1 MKMTATTRQVGFV
14 AIVDIS
20 GQIVLGK
27 ESASLRDLIGDL
39 LSKGH
44 KKILLNLANVERIDT
59 VGLAYIIS
67 ALKSVRMHEGELKLL
82 NPRKHVQDVFQLTKL
97 YTVFDIRD
105 DEAAAVRSFGESSAA
120 TA

>member
-1 MKMTATTRQVGFV
+1 MKMTTTTRQVGFV

-27 ESASLRDLIGDL
+27 ESASLRSLISDL
-39 LSKGH
+39 LSTGH

-59 VGLAYIIS
+59 AGLAYIIS
-67 ALKSVRMHEGELKLL
+67 ALKSVRMQEGELKLL
-82 NPRKHVQDVFQLTKL
+82 NPTKHIQDVLELTKL
-97 YTVFDIRD
+97 YTVFDIRE
-105 DEAAAVRSFGESSAA
+105 DEAAALRSFGESDAA

>member
-1 MKMTATTRQVGFV
+1 MKMTTTTRQVGFV

-27 ESASLRDLIGDL
+27 ESASLRSLINDL

-59 VGLAYIIS
+59 AGLAYIIS
-67 ALKSVRMHEGELKLL
+67 ALKSVRIQEGELKLL
-82 NPRKHVQDVFQLTKL
+82 NPTKHIQDVLQLTRL
-97 YTVFDIRD
+97 TTVFDIRD
-105 DEAAAVRSFGESSAA
+105 DEAAAVRSFGESDAA

>member
-1 MKMTATTRQVGFV
+1 M
-14 AIVDIS
+14 
-20 GQIVLGK
+20 
-27 ESASLRDLIGDL
+27 RDLIGDL
-39 LSKGH
+39 LSEGH

-67 ALKSVRMHEGELKLL
+67 ALKSVRMQEGELKLL
-82 NPRKHVQDVFQLTKL
+82 NPRKHVQDLFQLTKL

>member
-1 MKMTATTRQVGFV
+1 MKMTTTTRQVGFV

-27 ESASLRDLIGDL
+27 ESASLRSLISDL
-39 LSKGH
+39 LSNGH

-59 VGLAYIIS
+59 AGLAYIIS
-67 ALKSVRMHEGELKLL
+67 ALKSVRMQEGELKLL
-82 NPRKHVQDVFQLTKL
+82 NPTKHVQDVLQLTKL
-97 YTVFDIRD
+97 TTVFDIRD
-105 DEAAAVRSFGESSAA
+105 DEAAAVRSFGESDAA